1 MGAAFVGRVPSI
13 INNIRM
19 RNKLLFSYVVIVMIP
34 VLLVGGAVIVYLRE
48 QALQSAIAQTVNNV
62 EKIKAQTGNLLR
74 VPTDISNLLM
84 FDSKL
89 NAVVNRRYDGMLD
102 LTKAYHEFDDF
113 KEYREQYRE
122 IESLRFYSFNPTL
135 VNNLEFIPVDADTQN
150 ALWFK
155 EALTGTEIH
164 WYYIRNEAGPM
175 PNLLSLVRQVPFPEH
190 RTSGV
195 LVMGINQGE
204 LNAMLSKEPFNT
216 MIADEQGIVVAAK
229 DPDMVGRT
237 LQELE
242 LGFDV
247 HNRGKGTYKA
257 EVNGES
263 ANIIVDELLP
273 ESSISGLTV
282 ISIFSTADIVSGANR
297 ISLIGFVCI
306 LMVLVTALILVTM
319 ISLLITKRLQ
329 RLSEDLNAVARGDL
343 NVVTRV
349 DGGDEI
355 GDLSRQFN
363 RMVESI
369 NELMRQVYDTS
380 EKNSRLELAQKD
392 IKLKMMASQ
401 INPHFL
407 FNALESIRMKAHIR
421 GETEIARVV
430 RLLGKLMRKNI
441 EIGGGYTTLQEE
453 LVMVRSY
460 LEIQKFRYGERLQY
474 EVAVDEA
481 ALMARIPP
489 LIIQPLV
496 ENAVVHGLENKE
508 EPVSVKVTVSLHD
521 GSLHTEVE
529 DNGNGMEAA
538 RLEQV
543 KASFKGEEGAEVGR
557 IGMRNVHQRLTLMYG
572 EHHGIRMDSKVG
584 EGTKVR
590 FTLPVEE
597 ETHCI
602 M

>member
-1 MGAAFVGRVPSI
+1 MGGVPRI
-13 INNIRM
+13 INNVRM

-34 VLLVGGAVIVYLRE
+34 VLLVGGAMIVYLRE
-48 QALQSAIAQTVNNV
+48 QALQSAIAQTINNV
-62 EKIKAQTGNLLR
+62 EKIKTQTANLLR

-89 NAVVNRRYDGMLD
+89 SAVVNTHYEGMLD
-102 LTKAYHEFDDF
+102 LTRAYHEFDDF

-122 IESLRFYSFNPTL
+122 IDSLRFYSFNSTL
-135 VNNLEFIPVDADTQN
+135 VNNLEFIPVDAETKN
-150 ALWFK
+150 TYWFR

-164 WYYIRNEAGPM
+164 WYYIRDEED
-175 PNLLSLVRQVPFPEH
+175 NLLNRLSLVRQVPFPEH

-195 LVMGINQGE
+195 LVIGIDQNE
-204 LNAMLSKEPFNT
+204 LNGMLSKEPFNT
-216 MIADEQGIVVAAK
+216 MIADEQGYVVAAK
-229 DPDMVGRT
+229 DPAMVGRT
-237 LQELE
+237 LKELK
-242 LGFDV
+242 LGFDF
-247 HNRGKGTYKA
+247 HNKGKGTYKA
-257 EVNGES
+257 EINGES

-273 ESSISGLTV
+273 QSSKSGLRI
-282 ISIFSTADIVSGANR
+282 ISVFSTDSIVSSANR
-297 ISLIGFVCI
+297 ISLIGFICI
-306 LMVLVTALILVTM
+306 LMVLVAALVLVSM
-319 ISLLITKRLQ
+319 ISLLITRRLQ
-329 RLSEDLNAVARGDL
+329 RLREDLNAVARGDL

-369 NELMRQVYDTS
+369 HQLMQQVADTS

-407 FNALESIRMKAHIR
+407 FNALESIRMKAHMR
-421 GETEIARVV
+421 GETDIARIV

-441 EIGGGYTTLQEE
+441 EIGGGYTTLREE
-453 LVMVRSY
+453 LEMVRSY
-460 LEIQKFRYGERLQY
+460 LEIQKFRYGERLHY
-474 EVAVDEA
+474 EVVVDDA
-481 ALMARIPP
+481 ALQAHIPP

-508 EPVSVKVTVSLHD
+508 EPVTVKVSVRMNGACLHA
-521 GSLHTEVE
+521 EVM
-529 DNGNGMEAA
+529 DNGSGMEAS

-543 KASFKGEEGAEVGR
+543 EASFTGEEEPEAGR

-572 EHHGIRMDSKVG
+572 RQYGIRMSSKPG
-584 EGTKVR
+584 EGTRVC

-597 ETHCI
+597 EAYV
-602 M
+602 